1 MKRKIAIVG
10 PESTG
15 KTTLCRQLAEWF
27 DGEWIPEAAREY
39 ISSCKQPYTKEDV
52 ENIARHQIG
61 LEDEIEKSLNPWLFC
76 DTNLLVIKIW
86 MEDVFE
92 TCPEWIL
99 KEWKDR
105 RYDLHLL
112 LKPDLLWEAD
122 PIRENPD
129 RQEYFYKLYQNE
141 LQNSVVLWS
150 EISGSGEA
158 RLQQA
163 IRAIQKHV
171 QFEPVAVPE
180 KPLHSNPD

>member
-1 MKRKIAIVG
+1 M
-10 PESTG
+10 
-15 KTTLCRQLAEWF
+15 
-27 DGEWIPEAAREY
+27 DPEAAREY
-39 ISSCKQPYTKEDV
+39 ISACKQPYTKENM
-52 ENIARHQIG
+52 ENITGVGFG
-61 LEDEIEKSLNPWLFC
+61 LEDEMEKSLNPWLFC

-105 RYDLHLL
+105 SCGPPALETR
-112 LKPDLLWEAD
+112 
-122 PIRENPD
+122 
-129 RQEYFYKLYQNE
+129 
-141 LQNSVVLWS
+141 SS
-150 EISGSGEA
+150 MGSGSDPRKSRPSGIL
-158 RLQQA
+158 LQTLSKRIAEFRSFVVRNKWFRRSPAATA